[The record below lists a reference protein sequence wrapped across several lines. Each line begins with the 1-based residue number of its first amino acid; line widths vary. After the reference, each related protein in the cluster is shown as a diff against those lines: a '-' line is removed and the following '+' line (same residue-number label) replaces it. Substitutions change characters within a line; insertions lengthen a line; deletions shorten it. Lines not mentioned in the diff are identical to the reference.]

1 MEQRSAPRDRVLKPG
16 TIEFD
21 GGPVTCMVRNM
32 SDAGA
37 MLDVATATGIPQYF
51 TLILR
56 AEGRR
61 MPCQV
66 VWWKEKRIG
75 VAFE

>member
-1 MEQRSAPRDRVLKPG
+1 MEQRTAPRHRILKPG

-21 GGPVTCMVRNM
+21 GGPVSCMVRNM

-37 MLDVATATGIPQYF
+37 MLHVATAAGIPEHF
-51 TLILR
+51 TLVLGADR
-56 AEGRR
+56 CR

-66 VWWKEKRIG
+66 VWWNAKRIG
-75 VAFE
+75 IAFE